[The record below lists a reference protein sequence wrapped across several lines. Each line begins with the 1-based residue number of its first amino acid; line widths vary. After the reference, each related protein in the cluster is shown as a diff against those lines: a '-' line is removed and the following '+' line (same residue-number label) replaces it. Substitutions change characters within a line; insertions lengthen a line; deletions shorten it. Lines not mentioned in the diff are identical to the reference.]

1 MGNLKRITIAIDGPA
16 ASGKSTTAKLV
27 AQRLGYLHLDTGAM
41 YRAITLGVLKQG
53 IDVTAREKVE
63 AFAQAADLFVEAS
76 GPKGNRILLKGIDL
90 TAEIRSPDVT
100 NNVSTISSY
109 QAVRA
114 VLVREQRKLAS
125 EGGIVLEGRDIGTVV
140 VPKAD
145 LKIFMVAAVS
155 ERARRRK
162 KELLTAGIEVEDEE
176 IVKEIEERDR
186 KDSTRE
192 ASPLKMAPDAIKLD
206 TSNLTIEEQVAFIV
220 DRARK
225 VIDAGGNA

>member
-1 MGNLKRITIAIDGPA
+1 
-16 ASGKSTTAKLV
+16 
-27 AQRLGYLHLDTGAM
+27 
-41 YRAITLGVLKQG
+41 
-53 IDVTAREKVE
+53 
-63 AFAQAADLFVEAS
+63 
-76 GPKGNRILLKGIDL
+76 
-90 TAEIRSPDVT
+90 
-100 NNVSTISSY
+100 
-109 QAVRA
+109 
-114 VLVREQRKLAS
+114 
-125 EGGIVLEGRDIGTVV
+125 
-140 VPKAD
+140 
-145 LKIFMVAAVS
+145 MVAAVS